1 MFWASLFSKIF
12 EPCLFSNGRLLSREY
27 GILVLYG
34 FLLYCMVFY
43 GIVWFFLAVIGP
55 NAFGLVYFI
64 LITGKVFFSPGT
76 GI

>member
-1 MFWASLFSKIF
+1 MAF
-12 EPCLFSNGRLLSREY
+12 Y
-27 GILVLYG
+27 GLVL
-34 FLLYCMVFY
+34 FCMVFY
-43 GIVWFFLAVIGP
+43 GIVWFVLAVIDP